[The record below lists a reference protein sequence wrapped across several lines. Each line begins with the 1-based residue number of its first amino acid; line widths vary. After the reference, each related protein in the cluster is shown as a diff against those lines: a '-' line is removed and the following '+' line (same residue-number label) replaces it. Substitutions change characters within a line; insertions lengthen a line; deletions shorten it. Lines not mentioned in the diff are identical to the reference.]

1 MNYINGIQ
9 KIEISEATHIAYV
22 KVGNNSKNLI
32 VSFASNNHDGFDM
45 KTSLMELKFKR
56 NDFDV
61 LYLRNRG
68 YWYLG
73 TLNGIGT
80 TINETIKFLTGQI
93 IGYAN
98 VIFTGYSS
106 GAFASILYGSLCKV
120 DCVVAKNPQTDINW
134 ILHKD
139 KCKLVGEINE
149 ADRPELMNLIQYDNE
164 IKKKYFNLNKF
175 INNTTNY
182 FISCKRKRRKP
193 LKDFDHVL
201 HNIYHV
207 DNILKKNKPNVKWLR
222 YDRPFKLIV
231 REIFK

>member
-1 MNYINGIQ
+1 MNYIDSIQ
-9 KIEISEATHIAYV
+9 KIEIAEATDIAYV

-68 YWYLG
+68 HWYLG

-80 TINETIKFLTGQI
+80 TINETIKFLTDQV

-106 GAFASILYGSLCKV
+106 GAYASILYGSLCKV
-120 DCVVAKNPQTDINW
+120 NCVVAKNPQTDIDW
-134 ILHKD
+134 ILHED
-139 KCKLVGEINE
+139 KYDLVGELNE
-149 ADRPELMNLIQYDNE
+149 ADRPELMNLIQYSNDDYKITNE
-164 IKKKYFNLNKF
+164 NDLLIKEFKSRRAAVNWLNNKLK
-175 INNTTNY
+175 INSK
-182 FISCKRKRRKP
+182 IR
-193 LKDFDHVL
+193 
-201 HNIYHV
+201 
-207 DNILKKNKPNVKWLR
+207 
-222 YDRPFKLIV
+222 
-231 REIFK
+231 IFKERIK

>member
-1 MNYINGIQ
+1 MGYIDEIQ
-9 KIEISEATHIAYV
+9 IIEIAEATDIAYV
-22 KVGNNSKNLI
+22 KVGTNSKNLI

-80 TINETIKFLTGQI
+80 TINETIKFLTDQVME
-93 IGYAN
+93 YKN
-98 VIFTGYSS
+98 VLFTGYSA
-106 GAFASILYGSLCKV
+106 GAYASILYGSLCKV
-120 DCVVAKNPQTDINW
+120 NCVVAKNPQTDIDW
-134 ILHKD
+134 ILHENKYD
-139 KCKLVGEINE
+139 LVGELNE
-149 ADRPELMNLIQYDNE
+149 ADRPELMNLIQYSNE

-175 INNTTNY
+175 INSSTSY
-182 FISCKRKRRKP
+182 YVSCKRKRRKP

-201 HNIYHV
+201 HNIHHI
-207 DNILKKNKPNVKWLR
+207 DNISENKSNVKWLR
-222 YDRPFKLIV
+222 YDRPFKLTV
-231 REIFK
+231 KEIFK